1 MKKILLYILTL
12 FITLC
17 FSQEEITINHNA
29 PEIEF
34 ETEIIDLGEFM
45 QYDDPSSKCEF
56 KFKNIGKEPL
66 IISKCKGSCGC
77 TVPECPKE
85 PILPGES
92 SIIKVNY
99 DEKRIGSFNKSI
111 TITSNAKTTTKIL
124 KVKGKIIAADKNTG
138 APVKKQSKLVPKAN

>member
-1 MKKILLYILTL
+1 MKKLLLYILTL
-12 FITLC
+12 LITVC

-34 ETEIIDLGEFM
+34 EAEIIDLGEFM

-56 KFKNIGKEPL
+56 KFKNTGKEPL

-99 DEKRIGSFNKSI
+99 DEKRVGSFNKSI